1 MRALILAAAV
11 AAFAF
16 APISA
21 AVAGPL
27 KGLPPVQTVGVKVPL
42 KLIQVSTGGYD
53 DPGEPAEDVDCTCTD
68 PAEEWPGNSGG
79 TDEPDTG
86 DDEWLD
92 PPYPP
97 PGDEPDDP
105 STDP

>member
-1 MRALILAAAV
+1 MASGRCQGYGGPSPRPAYRPEGQDRGRRRDRQRQVHRTGDPLMRALILAAAV

-53 DPGEPAEDVDCTCTD
+53 DPGEPAEDVDCTC
-68 PAEEWPGNSGG
+68 
-79 TDEPDTG
+79 
-86 DDEWLD
+86 
-92 PPYPP
+92 
-97 PGDEPDDP
+97 
-105 STDP
+105 